1 MSTHG
6 RPKGSCRSAQR
17 EGTPISTDDPA
28 RARAAPQP
36 RDAYRHFSS
45 ISTRWMDNDAYGHIN
60 NVVYYSYFDTVVNR
74 YLIEAGALD
83 VERSPVIGLVVE
95 THCNYFASLAFP
107 QTVEAGLRVAQLGS
121 SSVRYEIGLFGAGEP
136 LAAACGH
143 FVHVYVDRVT
153 RRPAPLPPT
162 LIHTL
167 QGLL

>member
-1 MSTHG
+1 MTANTSPLA
-6 RPKGSCRSAQR
+6 RP
-17 EGTPISTDDPA
+17 
-28 RARAAPQP
+28 APQP
-36 RDAYRHFSS
+36 RSAYRHFSS

-74 YLIEAGALD
+74 YLIEAGVLD

-107 QTVEAGLRVAQLGS
+107 QTVEAGLRVAHLGS
-121 SSVRYEIGLFGAGEP
+121 SSVRYEIGLFGANEP

-143 FVHVYVDRVT
+143 FVHVYVDRET
-153 RRPAPLPPT
+153 RRPAKLPAALT
-162 LIHTL
+162 TTL